1 LGDVRVT
8 DFFCWL
14 GIASCASHAATAAGA
29 GAVTAVGAPEITM
42 GEPFLYAVTWIVGVL
57 LVEHAMLRRR

>member
-1 LGDVRVT
+1 VGE
-8 DFFCWL
+8 FFCWL
-14 GIASCASHAATAAGA
+14 GIASCASHAAAAAGS
-29 GAVTAVGAPEITM
+29 GAVTTTGVAAPEIAM